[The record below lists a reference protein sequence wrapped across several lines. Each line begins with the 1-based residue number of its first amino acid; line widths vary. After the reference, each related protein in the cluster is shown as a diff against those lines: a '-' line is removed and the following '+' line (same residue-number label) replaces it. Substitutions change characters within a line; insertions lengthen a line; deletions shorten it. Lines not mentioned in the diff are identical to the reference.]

1 MPKKLVFTIDFA
13 GGEQTVKK
21 LYNQERAL
29 KELVN
34 RYKEYAKVVNDPSI
48 DKSSDAFKNA
58 DKEAKKLSISI
69 NNLKVEIGNTRKV
82 LREQVKDFDIGQKP
96 STSIAAL
103 ELAWTKLR
111 QKLREMERDNST
123 AKLREQ
129 MTADAAKMKK
139 EIDAFYKSI
148 GDHKANV
155 GNYPVGTQLLG
166 DLANATG
173 LGEFMGAATRGGAI
187 GLAAYAGV
195 QTMKHLYEVNKEIDT
210 IQGNIKKT
218 TGLTNDEVEQL
229 TTNLAKL
236 DSITSTADLLKIA
249 EEAGRFG
256 VSGAKGVEEFTKS
269 VNLLAIALGDEMG
282 GGVEHIATLVAQLS
296 NVMYGA
302 TNDGEVMAKRFLA
315 IGNSLNALANSG
327 AATAEDIA
335 NVAQRMSSFLRPL
348 GFTQAE
354 ILGISSALLES
365 GINAERGA
373 TAFARIQSI
382 LRRNFMDVAKTI
394 GMDAR
399 EFVALL
405 DTKPVE
411 AFNMVVTR
419 TKEIAQNSGTALS
432 AILKD
437 MGINSQYSMEVFN
450 AWGNNMELFNTRIN
464 QTNKFITETSS
475 LLRDQTNITDTISGQ
490 WQRVKNSFNDLFI
503 NSGLQDGIKNFFSLV
518 ADKLSSTTSKAKDL
532 NAELDKM
539 GGRGNTSK
547 SSTNTGLSWLDD
559 IINGVKDA
567 KFTQPY
573 NVALEYERLADGTIV
588 MPQSSA
594 KAQRKALINK
604 VKKVRSDAAQLPDDL
619 LNYYADTL
627 DALEAANDQFN
638 KKLLLSN
645 PDQWVKE
652 HTAYN
657 SPLFSPDY
665 MVRARV
671 NLDAPVSPLDTPD
684 VVEAKIQRQ
693 QEKEAEAAKKS
704 ADKEQRARDRAAKL
718 AAKLDMGAPDS
729 IKDLQNRISKTEE
742 ELNKAD
748 PESTFFAQKLEEL
761 KNLNAQLE
769 LTKGYMEFI
778 KHFLAEGGDINK
790 IPKKFNQDGSIGEEF
805 FNFVKQQYDEKSKFD
820 LDKLFENYVKKT
832 VKNTIGILS
841 KEAFEFYAK
850 NDSIFAK
857 AYTPQGVSTPDYD
870 FYLNSDRDKIQSNI
884 DKEKERINKDQD
896 RINRDNEAERRRV
909 LRDFQKRSKAQA
921 EKRNQPLLSFF
932 NRDKFVDLNDLPEED
947 TPENFKGSPEEYK
960 EHLKKKYKGRTKN
973 DEKELEEIQKQAFA
987 TAKEL
992 EDAIFDYKEK
1002 MRQENLKR
1010 ELKALDR
1017 EYDAKKQQAQGN
1029 ATLLEALEVERA
1041 EKEEKLRRKAF
1052 EDDKKAKIAQA
1063 VINAAL
1069 AITSAF
1075 ATGGNPI
1082 VAAILAAGVAVTTGL
1097 QIAAIRNS
1105 TYAEGGFT
1113 GDGFFKDDTGH
1124 KVAGIV
1130 HDNEYVI
1137 NKKQVQ
1143 KYPEL
1148 VNFLEKDRLQQM
1160 RGYAKGGFVTNYSS
1174 VPNFLSRNT
1183 YQQEMASVDMKAMY
1197 EMMVTATREGTY
1209 QGSVKG
1215 VEAGSG
1221 NAYRLSER
1229 INRQQKEF

>member
-111 QKLREMERDNST
+111 QELREMERDNST

-373 TAFARIQSI
+373 TAFARIQNI

-432 AILKD
+432 AILKN

-490 WQRVKNSFNDLFI
+490 WQRVKNSFDDFFI
-503 NSGLQDGIKNFFSLV
+503 NSGLQERIKNFFSTI
-518 ADKLSSTTSKAKDL
+518 ATAMSWLSTETSRLTSKFDNLAKVKPTGVLGQFIFNFIKGTAFNPLGPTEGLRYAISEHQNTD
-532 NAELDKM
+532 NVFKQQ
-539 GGRGNTSK
+539 GREARN
-547 SSTNTGLSWLDD
+547 
-559 IINGVKDA
+559 
-567 KFTQPY
+567 
-573 NVALEYERLADGTIV
+573 RLA
-588 MPQSSA
+588 
-594 KAQRKALINK
+594 LI
-604 VKKVRSDAAQLPDDL
+604 KKVSKFYPNATQLPDDVL
-619 LNYYADTL
+619 KTMADNINAL
-627 DALEAANDQFN
+627 DAANDKFN
-638 KKLLLSN
+638 TQQLHTN

-652 HTAYN
+652 RTAYN

-693 QEKEAEAAKKS
+693 QEKEAEAAKKR

-857 AYTPQGVSTPDYD
+857 AYTPQGVSSPDYD

-960 EHLKKKYKGRTKN
+960 EHLKKKYKGRTKD

-987 TAKEL
+987 TAKEV

-1082 VAAILAAGVAVTTGL
+1082 VAAILAAGVTVTTGL

>member
-173 LGEFMGAATRGGAI
+173 LGGFMGTATRGGAI
-187 GLAAYAGV
+187 GLAAYAVV

-269 VNLLAIALGDEMG
+269 VNLLAIALGDDID

-327 AATAEDIA
+327 ATTAEGIA

-354 ILGISSALLES
+354 ILGISAALLES

-475 LLRDQTNITDTISGQ
+475 LLRDQTNVTDTISGQ
-490 WQRVKNSFNDLFI
+490 WQRVKNSFDDFFI
-503 NSGLQDGIKNFFSLV
+503 NSGLQERIKNFFSTI
-518 ADKLSSTTSKAKDL
+518 ATAMSWLSTETSRLTSKFDNLAKVKPTGVL
-532 NAELDKM
+532 GQFIFNFIKGTAFNPLGPI
-539 GGRGNTSK
+539 GGLRYAISEHQNT
-547 SSTNTGLSWLDD
+547 D
-559 IINGVKDA
+559 
-567 KFTQPY
+567 
-573 NVALEYERLADGTIV
+573 NVFKQQGREARNRLA
-588 MPQSSA
+588 
-594 KAQRKALINK
+594 LI
-604 VKKVRSDAAQLPDDL
+604 KKVSKFYPNAAQLP
-619 LNYYADTL
+619 ADVLKTMADNINAL
-627 DALEAANDQFN
+627 DAANDKFN
-638 KKLLLSN
+638 TQQLHTN

-652 HTAYN
+652 RTAYN

-693 QEKEAEAAKKS
+693 QEKEAEAAKKR

-857 AYTPQGVSTPDYD
+857 AYTPQGVSSPDYD

-960 EHLKKKYKGRTKN
+960 EHLKKKYKGRTKD

>member
-173 LGEFMGAATRGGAI
+173 LGGFMGAATSAGAI

-475 LLRDQTNITDTISGQ
+475 LLRDQTNVTDTISGQ
-490 WQRVKNSFNDLFI
+490 WQRVKNSFDDFFI
-503 NSGLQDGIKNFFSLV
+503 NSGLQERIKNFFSTI
-518 ADKLSSTTSKAKDL
+518 ATAMSWLSTETSRLTSKFDNLAKVKPTGVLGQFIFNFIKGTAFNPLGPIEGLRYAISEHQNTD
-532 NAELDKM
+532 NVFKQQ
-539 GGRGNTSK
+539 GREARN
-547 SSTNTGLSWLDD
+547 
-559 IINGVKDA
+559 
-567 KFTQPY
+567 
-573 NVALEYERLADGTIV
+573 RLA
-588 MPQSSA
+588 
-594 KAQRKALINK
+594 LI
-604 VKKVRSDAAQLPDDL
+604 KKVSKFYPNAAQLPDDVL
-619 LNYYADTL
+619 KTMADNINAL
-627 DALEAANDQFN
+627 DAANDKFN
-638 KKLLLSN
+638 TQQLHTN

-652 HTAYN
+652 RTAYN

-693 QEKEAEAAKKS
+693 QEKEAEAAKKR

-718 AAKLDMGAPDS
+718 AAKLDMGDPDS

-857 AYTPQGVSTPDYD
+857 AYTPQGVSSPDYD

-960 EHLKKKYKGRTKN
+960 EHLKKKYKGRTKD